1 MHFTKITL
9 PLTLLLVLMSIGML
23 RAQSYRDM
31 AKEAAL
37 QGENEQAV
45 VLYEKT
51 LAAALKV
58 FKEEDFEVVRA
69 HGELGEAYR
78 AVGKWKEAITQLD
91 YAWKRARYD
100 AEGKQQ
106 WLGAEGGMAM
116 GFAEKLGRTCQAATR
131 YEDAVMVF
139 KTAVADAE
147 RVKRDE
153 QEVIGYLAL
162 YADTLLLLQR
172 NEEADQAVQ
181 RAVQLAE
188 HRHAA
193 SPVDQAQVFS
203 TLGMIYYRQK
213 RYEKAEVLAQRAM
226 ELAEKNKPVGDKTI
240 AIYRGDLGSIL
251 LHLPARLDD
260 ADKLLHEAMEVLQ
273 KALKPD
279 AAEFMPLQQDLVSL
293 SLLRNKP
300 DEALAH
306 AQESWRL
313 CKLHYPAEHP
323 ETARTLALLGKTF
336 DKLKQTDKAR
346 SCYEKARD
354 IFEITLGKDHPQTIE
369 MKANLAKLK

>member
-1 MHFTKITL
+1 ML
-9 PLTLLLVLMSIGML
+9 P
-23 RAQSYRDM
+23 AQSYRDM
-31 AKEAAL
+31 AREAAL
-37 QGENEQAV
+37 KGENEEAV
-45 VLYEKT
+45 ALYEKT

-100 AEGKQQ
+100 AESKQH
-106 WLGAEGGMAM
+106 WLTAEGDLAM

-172 NEEADQAVQ
+172 NGEADQAVQ

-188 HRHAA
+188 HRHAKN
-193 SPVDQAQVFS
+193 PLDQAQVFS
-203 TLGMIYYRQK
+203 TLGMVYYRQK
-213 RYEKAEVLAQRAM
+213 RYEKAEPLAQRALQ
-226 ELAEKNKPVGDKTI
+226 LAEENKPAGDKLI
-240 AIYRGDLGSIL
+240 ATYRADLGSNL
-251 LHLPARLDD
+251 LHLPNRLEE
-260 ADKLLHEAMEVLQ
+260 ANKLLHEAMEVLQ

-279 AAEFMPLQQDLVSL
+279 DEEFMPLQQDLVSL
-293 SLLRNKP
+293 SLLENKP
-300 DEALAH
+300 DEAMAH
-306 AQESWRL
+306 AEEAWRL

-323 ETARTLALLGKTF
+323 ETARTLALLGKTLER
-336 DKLKQTDKAR
+336 LKQTDKAQ

-354 IFEITLGKDHPQTIE
+354 IFEATLGKDHPQTLE
-369 MKANLAKLK
+369 MKENLARLK